1 MNQRAEKK
9 QISYD
14 SVSWLLPPVL
24 ILLVQQMFW
33 RTPLG
38 AVLQG
43 IVLGLLTSLV
53 ALGIVLIY
61 RSNRVLNFAQGEL
74 GLLPTILSVMLIV
87 ESGFPYLVALLLG
100 LLAAIIL
107 GISSEFLVIRR
118 FTRSPRL
125 VLTVASIGLAQVLI
139 MFAYL
144 CLNGGEAESQV
155 NVLILP

>member
-43 IVLGLLTSLV
+43 IVLGLLTRLV

-61 RSNRVLNFAQGEL
+61 RATRVL
-74 GLLPTILSVMLIV
+74 T
-87 ESGFPYLVALLLG
+87 
-100 LLAAIIL
+100 
-107 GISSEFLVIRR
+107 
-118 FTRSPRL
+118 
-125 VLTVASIGLAQVLI
+125 
-139 MFAYL
+139 
-144 CLNGGEAESQV
+144 
-155 NVLILP
+155 

>member
-1 MNQRAEKK
+1 MQ
-9 QISYD
+9 QI
-14 SVSWLLPPVL
+14 
-24 ILLVQQMFW
+24 FW

-53 ALGIVLIY
+53 ALGIVLVY

-87 ESGFPYLVALLLG
+87 ESNFPYLVALLLG
-100 LLAAIIL
+100 LLAAITL
-107 GISSEFLVIRR
+107 GVSSEFLVIRR

-125 VLTVASIGLAQVLI
+125 VLTVATIGLAQVLV
-139 MFAYL
+139 MFAL
-144 CLNGGEAESQV
+144 LMPEWWGER
-155 NVLILP
+155 NHKPTD

>member
-1 MNQRAEKK
+1 MITIEKK
-9 QISYD
+9 HNVDYKSM
-14 SVSWLLPPVL
+14 SWLMPPAL
-24 ILLVQQMFW
+24 ILLIQQIFW

-74 GLLPTILSVMLIV
+74 GLLPTILAVMLIV

-100 LLAAIIL
+100 LIASLLL
-107 GISSEFLVIRR
+107 GVSSEFLVIRR

-125 VLTVASIGLAQVLI
+125 VLTVATLGLAQILV
-139 MFAYL
+139 MFAL
-144 CLNGGEAESQV
+144 LMLS
-155 NVLILP
+155 LIHI